1 MTRADMLKALSCVPF
16 TLIDPLSEWED
27 VGFTE
32 RPIWVNSK
40 GYGYIMCD
48 EPCSSCEVDG
58 VPLKKW
64 ETIHQKLADGSLQLE
79 DLEGTSLPGL
89 LEEITYGCFD
99 EDEDD
104 LCEVLSGLVEL
115 PSEQLERIYG
125 VQSDDGWQFFSTQ
138 EEFTRAYERDW
149 ADVTWEELDEEI
161 LLEWLDRLSTEPDP
175 RLERWASN
183 HCPKIVDEDSTEDVI
198 IETEKYDGY
207 WTAHNTK
214 EFVFCAST
222 TVYEGKKKRYA
233 SLMAINN
240 SRTNVPQTV
249 FKVTSTRHDVIA
261 SYIIAGCTE
270 DGCHISSDDELGKWC
285 VVKNKLYQRL
295 LNTVVTI
302 AGKDPYARSL
312 ELFLSIKQALDSN
325 LLDSLIKEY
334 ENKSN

>member
-1 MTRADMLKALSCVPF
+1 MTRTEMLHALSCVPF
-16 TLIDPLSEWED
+16 ALIDPLSEWED
-27 VGFTE
+27 IGFTE

-58 VPLKKW
+58 VPLEKW
-64 ETIHQKLADGSLQLE
+64 KTIRQKLADGSLKLE
-79 DLEGTSLPGL
+79 DIEGTSLSDL
-89 LEEITYGCFD
+89 LVEITHGYFD
-99 EDEDD
+99 KDEDD
-104 LCEVLSGLVEL
+104 LCEVLGGLAEL
-115 PSEQLERIYG
+115 PSEQLECIYG
-125 VQSDDGWQFFSTQ
+125 VESDEGWQFFSTQ
-138 EEFTRAYERDW
+138 EEFNEAHERDW
-149 ADVTWEELDEEI
+149 ADVTWEELDDEM
-161 LLEWLDRLSTEPDP
+161 LAEWLDRLSTEPDP
-175 RLERWASN
+175 RLKSWSSN
-183 HCPKIVDEDSTEDVI
+183 HCPTIDDEDSTEDVI
-198 IETEKYDGY
+198 IETEKYGGY

-222 TVYEGKKKRYA
+222 TVYEGKKKRYV

-261 SYIIAGCTE
+261 SYVIAGCTE

-285 VVKNKLYQRL
+285 VVKDKLYPRL

-302 AGKDPYARSL
+302 VGKDPYAMSL
-312 ELFLSIKQALDSN
+312 ELFLGIKQALNSH

-334 ENKSN
+334 ENKTN